1 MEGLVA
7 RGIPPHATGGRASGR
22 KAPHGIF
29 RLLFGLAVCLLTALR
44 AQTPE
49 DTWEAAYEALA
60 ETQAGDEA
68 ASVFALETLQAQ
80 LDHPLCI
87 NTATYDDLE
96 ALGLLTPW
104 EIEALLRYRESY
116 GLLVGA
122 HELQYIPDFPP
133 EKARQLAAFLSFEQE
148 RQPESWAQTLKR
160 GRHELALRYGRA
172 LRRSKAYT
180 EHRYAG
186 TPDAAALR
194 YRFRADDRL
203 QIGLALEKDAGEKG
217 LPDSWAGF
225 IALGDA
231 RPPAASRHAPHLK
244 SWIIGTYTLHF
255 GYGLHLGGGLF
266 GGGLD
271 AELLTR
277 PGGGLKPFASTA
289 ESGYFSGSAVRL
301 QAARHTEITLFYSH
315 RRVDAAVENGY
326 ITSLPT
332 GGYHRTETECE
343 KRRQAT
349 QQVLGMA
356 VEQQYRRL
364 KLGTTFSYTFLD
376 LPYRPAV
383 SLYNQFNRLSD
394 KTVGG
399 SIYYRTLWR
408 SLHLYGEIGWS
419 GILRDG
425 GEKHT
430 FSTALFQ
437 GLQWKIHP
445 RFSMAA
451 QLRCYPRSY
460 GGFFVNA
467 PGRQSKAYN
476 EYGFGFLTRTN
487 ISDRLHLDWA
497 ADFAAHPWYAYPEK
511 PPFVERRYDLRL
523 SYTARRHALQTYALY
538 QYRQSGENAANGT
551 HRLRLHL
558 AYDSPGGFLYR
569 SRLELHPAAETDYLL
584 YQDFGYRLPD
594 GRLSLN
600 ARFALFQTAP
610 DGERFYA
617 YESDLLYNAAFPSY
631 GGRGHRFYIFLRYK
645 PFRFMTLEARYAHT
659 LYDHRFTSGSG
670 LNETPGGLQPEIKC
684 QIRFKF

>member
-1 MEGLVA
+1 MESLVA
-7 RGIPPHATGGRASGR
+7 RSGR
-22 KAPHGIF
+22 KAWRGMG
-29 RLLFGLAVCLLTALR
+29 RLLFCLAACLPALR

-49 DTWEAAYEALA
+49 SAWEAAYEALA
-60 ETQAGDEA
+60 ETQDGDEA
-68 ASVFALETLQAQ
+68 APALALEALQER

-87 NTATYDDLE
+87 NTATYDQLE

-104 EIEALLRYRESY
+104 EIEALLRYRKDY
-116 GLLVGA
+116 GLIVGA
-122 HELQYIPDFPP
+122 HELLYIPDFPA
-133 EKARQLAAFLSFEQE
+133 EKARQLAAYLSFEPEQM
-148 RQPESWAQTLKR
+148 PESWAQTLKR

-172 LRRSKAYT
+172 LSRSKAYT

-203 QIGLALEKDAGEKG
+203 QIGLAMEKDAGEKG
-217 LPDSWAGF
+217 VPDSWAGF
-225 IALGDA
+225 LALGDV
-231 RPPAASRHAPHLK
+231 RPPAAKRHAPLLK
-244 SWIIGTYTLHF
+244 SWIIGTYTLNF

-271 AELLTR
+271 AELLAR
-277 PGGGLKPFASTA
+277 AGGGLKPFASTA
-289 ESGYFSGSAVRL
+289 ESGYFSGSALRL
-301 QAARHTEITLFYSH
+301 QAARHTELTLFYSH
-315 RRVDAAVENGY
+315 RRVDAAIEDGT

-332 GGYHRTETECE
+332 GGYHRTESECE

-349 QQVLGMA
+349 QQVLGLA
-356 VEQQYRRL
+356 VEQAL
-364 KLGTTFSYTFLD
+364 NNAKVGATFSYTFLD
-376 LPYRPAV
+376 RAFQPAV
-383 SLYNQFNRLSD
+383 SPYNQYNHLSNQ
-394 KTVGG
+394 VLGG

-408 SLHLYGEIGWS
+408 SLHIYGEAGWS

-425 GEKHT
+425 SEKHT
-430 FSTALFQ
+430 FSAALFQ
-437 GLQWKIHP
+437 GLQWKVHP
-445 RFSMAA
+445 RFSLAA

-460 GGFFVNA
+460 GGFFVQA

-476 EYGFGFLTRTN
+476 EYGLGLLARTN
-487 ISDRLHLDWA
+487 FSDRLHLDFA
-497 ADFAAHPWYAYPEK
+497 ADFAAHPWYGYPQK
-511 PPFVERRYDLRL
+511 PPFVERRYDFKL
-523 SYTARRHALQTYALY
+523 SYAARRYALQVYALY
-538 QYRQSGENAANGT
+538 QYRQSGEAAAGFWANAT

-584 YQDFGYRLPD
+584 YQDFGFRSPN
-594 GRLSLN
+594 GKFSCN

-610 DGERFYA
+610 SGERFYA

-631 GGRGHRFYIFLRYK
+631 GGRGQRFYIFLRYK

-670 LNETPGGLQPEIKC
+670 LNESPGGLQPEIKA

>member
-1 MEGLVA
+1 MVTRGA
-7 RGIPPHATGGRASGR
+7 RPLRTLCR
-22 KAPHGIF
+22 
-29 RLLFGLAVCLLTALR
+29 RLLPALAVLCAALR

-49 DTWEAAYEALA
+49 SAWEAAYEALA
-60 ETQAGDEA
+60 ETQAEDEA
-68 ASVFALETLQAQ
+68 ATAVLALEALQER

-87 NTATYDDLE
+87 NTATYDELE

-104 EIEALLRYRESY
+104 EIEALLRYRTDY
-116 GLLVGA
+116 GLIVGA
-122 HELQYIPDFPP
+122 HELLYIPDFPA
-133 EKARQLAAFLSFEQE
+133 EKARQLAAYLSFEQE
-148 RQPESWAQTLKR
+148 RLPESWAQTLKR

-172 LRRSKAYT
+172 LSRSKAYT

-203 QIGLALEKDAGEKG
+203 QIGLAMEKDAGEKG

-231 RPPAASRHAPHLK
+231 RPPAASRAPLLK

-271 AELLTR
+271 AELLAR
-277 PGGGLKPFASTA
+277 AGAGLKPFASTA
-289 ESGYFSGSAVRL
+289 ESGYFSGSALRL
-301 QAARHTEITLFYSH
+301 QAARHTELTLFYSH
-315 RRVDAAVENGY
+315 RRVDAAIEDGL

-332 GGYHRTETECE
+332 GGYHRIESECE
-343 KRRQAT
+343 KRRRAT

-356 VEQQYRRL
+356 VEQAL
-364 KLGTTFSYTFLD
+364 NHAKLGATFSYTFLD
-376 LPYRPAV
+376 QAFQPAV
-383 SLYNQFNRLSD
+383 SLYDQYNHLSNQVL
-394 KTVGG
+394 GG
-399 SIYYRTLWR
+399 SIYYRVLWR
-408 SLHLYGEIGWS
+408 SLHIYGEAGWS

-425 GEKHT
+425 GAGHT
-430 FSTALFQ
+430 FSAALFQ
-437 GLQWKIHP
+437 GLQWKVHP
-445 RFSMAA
+445 RFSLAA
-451 QLRCYPRSY
+451 QLRCYPRAY
-460 GGFFVNA
+460 GGFFVHA

-476 EYGFGFLTRTN
+476 EYGLGLLARTN
-487 ISDRLHLDWA
+487 VSDRLHLDCA
-497 ADFAAHPWYAYPEK
+497 VDFAAHPWYAYPK
-511 PPFVERRYDLRL
+511 RPPFVERRYDLKI
-523 SYTARRHALQTYALY
+523 SYSARRHALQVYALY
-538 QYRQSGENAANGT
+538 QYRQSGEATAA

-569 SRLELHPAAETDYLL
+569 SRVELHPAAETDYLL
-584 YQDFGYRLPD
+584 YQDFGYRLPS
-594 GRLSLN
+594 GKFSCN

-631 GGRGHRFYIFLRYK
+631 GGRGQRFYIFVRYK

-670 LNETPGGLQPEIKC
+670 LNESPGGLQPEIKA

>member
-1 MEGLVA
+1 MESLVVC
-7 RGIPPHATGGRASGR
+7 GQQPL
-22 KAPHGIF
+22 HGIF
-29 RLLFGLAVCLLTALR
+29 RLLLSLFVGTAALC

-49 DTWEAAYEALA
+49 SAWEAAYEALA
-60 ETQAGDEA
+60 ETQADEEA
-68 ASVFALETLQAQ
+68 ATAVLALEALQER

-87 NTATYDDLE
+87 NTATYDELE

-104 EIEALLRYRESY
+104 EIEALLRYRADY
-116 GLLVGA
+116 GLMVGA
-122 HELQYIPDFPP
+122 HELQYIPDFPA
-133 EKARQLAAFLSFEQE
+133 EKAHLLATYLSFEPE
-148 RQPESWAQTLKR
+148 RLPESWAQTLKR
-160 GRHELALRYGRA
+160 GRHELVLRYGRA
-172 LRRSKAYT
+172 LSRSKAYT

-203 QIGLALEKDAGEKG
+203 QIGLAMEKDAGEKG

-225 IALGDA
+225 LALGDA
-231 RPPAASRHAPHLK
+231 RPPAAKRHAPLLK

-271 AELLTR
+271 AELLAR
-277 PGGGLKPFASTA
+277 SGGGLKPFASTA
-289 ESGYFSGSAVRL
+289 ESGYFSGSALRL
-301 QAARHTEITLFYSH
+301 QAARHTELTLFYSH
-315 RRVDAAVENGY
+315 RRVDAAIEDGL

-332 GGYHRTETECE
+332 GGYHRTESECE
-343 KRRQAT
+343 KRRRAT
-349 QQVLGMA
+349 QQVLGLA
-356 VEQQYRRL
+356 AEQSLRNT
-364 KLGTTFSYTFLD
+364 KLGATFSYTFLNQAFQ
-376 LPYRPAV
+376 PAV
-383 SLYNQFNRLSD
+383 SLYNRFNHLSD
-394 KTVGG
+394 KVLGG

-408 SLHLYGEIGWS
+408 SLHIYGEAGWS

-430 FSTALFQ
+430 FSAALFQ
-437 GLQWKIHP
+437 GLQWKVHP
-445 RFSMAA
+445 RFSLAT
-451 QLRCYPRSY
+451 QLRCYPRAY

-476 EYGFGFLTRTN
+476 EYGLGLLARTN
-487 ISDRLHLDWA
+487 VSDRLHLDVA
-497 ADFAAHPWYAYPEK
+497 ADFAAHPWYAYPKK
-511 PPFVERRYDLRL
+511 PPFVERRYDLKI
-523 SYTARRHALQTYALY
+523 SYTARRHALQIYTLY
-538 QYRQSGENAANGT
+538 QYRQTGEAAAGLSANAA

-569 SRLELHPAAETDYLL
+569 SRIELHPAAETDYLL
-584 YQDFGYRLPD
+584 YQDFGYRSAN
-594 GRLSLN
+594 GKFSCN

-631 GGRGHRFYIFLRYK
+631 GGRGQRFYIFLRYK

-659 LYDHRFTSGSG
+659 LYDHRFTAGSG
-670 LNETPGGLQPEIKC
+670 LNESPGGLQPEIKA